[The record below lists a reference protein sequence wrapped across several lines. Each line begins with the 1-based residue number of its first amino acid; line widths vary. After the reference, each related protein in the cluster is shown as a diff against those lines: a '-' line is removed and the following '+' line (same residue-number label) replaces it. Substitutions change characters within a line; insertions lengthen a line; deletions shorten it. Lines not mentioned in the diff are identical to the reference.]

1 MLKYEI
7 PLNNSTSEHD
17 PMARKKISKKSSVPP
32 GLQKYVVAQEITPD
46 FILELYEKSK
56 KLRGKNKKNMLDV
69 AEQLSKHVGEW
80 LVE

>member
-1 MLKYEI
+1 
-7 PLNNSTSEHD
+7 
-17 PMARKKISKKSSVPP
+17 MARKKISKKSSVPP